1 MNLRALDYGRGGL
14 ERAFSLRLI
23 NTIEE
28 VAGAEKDRPS
38 GFKAMEESHGL
49 GVARDRARTRDMS
62 DRINVYS
69 DRNARTPT
77 LLRKT
82 VHVHPS
88 HAWTHVA
95 RDSSSRLALQA
106 ETRKHKVSEGI
117 VAEERCNAAHLH
129 LRYGWPWP
137 SHSGP
142 RPVVGRDR
150 KGLQSAGEA
159 QAPTEVVQRRMRR
172 QDRTARLTL
181 K

>member
-95 RDSSSRLALQA
+95 RDSSSRLA
-106 ETRKHKVSEGI
+106 T
-117 VAEERCNAAHLH
+117 
-129 LRYGWPWP
+129 
-137 SHSGP
+137 SGT
-142 RPVVGRDR
+142 G
-150 KGLQSAGEA
+150 GLGH
-159 QAPTEVVQRRMRR
+159 
-172 QDRTARLTL
+172 LTL
-181 K
+181 GLVPQVAAVDFLVVLLLAQRLFDAVTPEDRLLPCKELVV

>member
-49 GVARDRARTRDMS
+49 
-62 DRINVYS
+62 
-69 DRNARTPT
+69 
-77 LLRKT
+77 LRKT

-95 RDSSSRLALQA
+95 RDSSSRLA
-106 ETRKHKVSEGI
+106 T
-117 VAEERCNAAHLH
+117 
-129 LRYGWPWP
+129 
-137 SHSGP
+137 SGT
-142 RPVVGRDR
+142 G
-150 KGLQSAGEA
+150 GLGH
-159 QAPTEVVQRRMRR
+159 
-172 QDRTARLTL
+172 LTL
-181 K
+181 GLVPQVAAVDFLVVLLLAQRLFDAVTPEDRLLPCKELVV